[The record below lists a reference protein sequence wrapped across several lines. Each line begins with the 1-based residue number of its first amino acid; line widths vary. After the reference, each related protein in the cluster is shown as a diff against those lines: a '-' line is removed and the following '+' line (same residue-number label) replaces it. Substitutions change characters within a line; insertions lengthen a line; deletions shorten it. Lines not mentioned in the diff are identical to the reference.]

1 MVVSEHDGQ
10 SEPKLSTT
18 NFESMTHEQLAA
30 MLDSASPSSASHL
43 SSKLGNAASTISQ
56 IGDDLMKYVKGL
68 EWQGEAGDAFRDW
81 GGQTA
86 SSTLRLGEYAQS
98 ASDFMARVTVA
109 IGEAKAAMPD
119 TSESTQARTDLATA
133 HKTINAAKQPGARND
148 PDARKAAQTAQTD
161 AAGAE
166 HRLESARQAAI
177 QQMRKLA
184 QSYEYAAVQV
194 NSVPPP
200 TFAPPAGRAAPEEWW
215 HSDDKGYLPGSAS
228 YPSGE
233 RTSASAHTSAQRTH
247 SVEAPP
253 SHRASVAP
261 VVDAV
266 GHPSSHP
273 GSRPEPVSLGI
284 DSVDTVPRPQTSPAP
299 ATGPTV
305 PNREVSL
312 PGLPVGVPQTFGSG
326 RGINSALSPRLPGV
340 SRLPQVSGLVNSSG
354 SLPRMPREPGIMGG
368 RPVSSAGRSASGIPR
383 GTVIGNENAQGRTPM
398 GRTMSPGS
406 PAGDAAR
413 SAGGLGQGRR
423 LASETGGVVGGRTQ
437 PGRAASRPFTSG
449 GSGLVRPSAKA
460 PQEGST
466 SQVGRTS
473 ASGRPA
479 NSRKGGEGGEKRP
492 DYLVEDEETWT
503 RNDRRSLPPIVD

>member
-1 MVVSEHDGQ
+1 MSEHDGP

-18 NFESMTHEQLAA
+18 DFESMTHEQLAA
-30 MLDSASPSSASHL
+30 MLDSASPASAAHL
-43 SSKLGNAASTISQ
+43 SSKLADAASTISE
-56 IGDDLMKYVKGL
+56 IGNDLMKYVKDL
-68 EWQGEAGDAFRDW
+68 EWQGHAGDAFRDW

-86 SSTLRLGEYAQS
+86 SSTLRLGLYAQS
-98 ASDFMARVTVA
+98 ASAFMSTVTQA

-119 TSESTQARTDLATA
+119 TSESTQARAALATA

-166 HRLESARQAAI
+166 HRLESTRQAAI

-184 QSYEYAAVQV
+184 QSYEYAATQV

-215 HSDDKGYLPGSAS
+215 HTDGKEYVPGSTTYS
-228 YPSGE
+228 SGE
-233 RTSASAHTSAQRTH
+233 RTSASTHASTQRIH
-247 SVEAPP
+247 SVGTPV
-253 SHRASVAP
+253 SHRVTVAP
-261 VVDAV
+261 VIDAV
-266 GHPSSHP
+266 DRPSHHLVSH
-273 GSRPEPVSLGI
+273 PEPVSLGI
-284 DSVDTVPRPQTSPAP
+284 DSVDTAPRTQTSPATV
-299 ATGPTV
+299 TGPTM

-326 RGINSALSPRLPGV
+326 RGINSALTPRLPGV
-340 SRLPQVSGLVNSSG
+340 SRLPQVPGLVNSSG
-354 SLPRMPREPGIMGG
+354 SMPRMPREAGIMGG
-368 RPVSSAGRSASGIPR
+368 RPVASAGRPVTGIPR

-413 SAGGLGQGRR
+413 STGALGQGRR

-437 PGRAASRPFTSG
+437 PGRTGGRPFTSG

-460 PQEGST
+460 PHEGST
-466 SQVGRTS
+466 SQAGRTS

-479 NSRKGGEGGEKRP
+479 NSRKSGEGAERRP
-492 DYLVEDEETWT
+492 DYLLEDEETWT
-503 RNDRRSLPPIVD
+503 RKDRQSLPPVVD

>member
-1 MVVSEHDGQ
+1 MEVSEQ
-10 SEPKLSTT
+10 PEPELRRTD
-18 NFESMTHEQLAA
+18 FESMTHEQLAA
-30 MLDSASPSSASHL
+30 MLDSASPTSASHL
-43 SSKLGNAASTISQ
+43 SSKLGHAASTISQ

-98 ASDFMARVTVA
+98 ASDFMARVTQA
-109 IGEAKAAMPD
+109 IGEAKSSMPD
-119 TSESTQARTDLATA
+119 TSETTQARAALAAA

-177 QQMRKLA
+177 QEMRKLA
-184 QSYEYAAVQV
+184 QSYEYAAMQV

-200 TFAPPAGRAAPEEWW
+200 TFAPPAGRAAPNEWW
-215 HSDDKGYLPGSAS
+215 HTDDKGYVQVDPT
-228 YPSGE
+228 YTSGGH
-233 RTSASAHTSAQRTH
+233 SIASAHAPVQRSDGAETL
-247 SVEAPP
+247 P
-253 SHRASVAP
+253 SHRASVSP
-261 VVDAV
+261 VIDAV
-266 GHPSSHP
+266 DRPHSHPSSH
-273 GSRPEPVSLGI
+273 PEPVSLGI
-284 DSVDTVPRPQTSPAP
+284 DSVDTVPRTQTPPAP
-299 ATGPTV
+299 VTGPTL

-326 RGINSALSPRLPGV
+326 RGINSALTPRLPGA
-340 SRLPQVSGLVNSSG
+340 SRLPQVPGLVNSSG
-354 SLPRMPREPGIMGG
+354 SVPRMPREAGIMGG
-368 RPVSSAGRSASGIPR
+368 RPVAGAGRSVAGIPR
-383 GTVIGNENAQGRTPM
+383 GTVIGSENAQGRTPM

-406 PAGDAAR
+406 SAGDAAR
-413 SAGGLGQGRR
+413 STGALGQGRR

-437 PGRAASRPFTSG
+437 PGRTGGRPFTSG
-449 GSGLVRPSAKA
+449 GSGLIRPSAKA
-460 PQEGST
+460 SPEGST

-479 NSRKGGEGGEKRP
+479 NSRKGAESGEKRP
-492 DYLVEDEETWT
+492 DYLLEDEETWT
-503 RNDRRSLPPIVD
+503 RNDRRSLPPVVD